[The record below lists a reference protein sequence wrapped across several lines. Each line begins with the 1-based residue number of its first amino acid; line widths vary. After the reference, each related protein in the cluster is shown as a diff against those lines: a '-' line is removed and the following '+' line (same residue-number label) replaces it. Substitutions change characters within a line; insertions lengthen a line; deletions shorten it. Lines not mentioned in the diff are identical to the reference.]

1 MGRYR
6 KDIGGIMFSKIFL
19 VILACCFFLPSCT
32 ISPAETQNPIP
43 PNPGQTAAAET
54 IIAQLTD
61 LAKPIET
68 TQPDLTPQ
76 SSLTVTASTSEIPA
90 VMETQSSFS
99 TLTPIITTMGVP
111 ETAIISSTITSQ
123 PVYTLPAS
131 DPKLSLGNPTWKDT
145 FDVVQ
150 EWPLF
155 EDEHAKMEVI
165 DGDLKMISNTP
176 SSWDSWM
183 ITQNPLSDF
192 YLEASVTTGECSG
205 MDRYGLFFRSTNG
218 NDGYLLG
225 FSCDGKYSLRSWNGS
240 EFATIIDWTT
250 GEPINDGSNQTN
262 QIGVK
267 AVGNQLSFYAN
278 GSPLANFDD
287 NAFSAG
293 SFGLFIGSGNTSDF
307 TVLVHEIAYW
317 DLISQP

>member
-1 MGRYR
+1 
-6 KDIGGIMFSKIFL
+6 MFSKICL
-19 VILACCFFLPSCT
+19 VIMACCFFLSSCDL
-32 ISPAETQNPIP
+32 SPTETPIPIP

-68 TQPDLTPQ
+68 LQPDLSIQ
-76 SSLTVTASTSEIPA
+76 SRPTVTASFSEIPT
-90 VMETQSSFS
+90 MMDTQSSLS
-99 TLTPIITTMGVP
+99 TLTPITTTMSAP
-111 ETAIISSTITSQ
+111 NTPIISSTITSQ
-123 PVYTLPAS
+123 PVYTSSAS

-145 FDVVQ
+145 FDVVR

-155 EDEHAKMEVI
+155 EDEHAKMEVV
-165 DGDLKMISNTP
+165 DGDLRMISNTP

-183 ITQNPLSDF
+183 ITQKPLSDF
-192 YLEASVTTGECSG
+192 YLEAGATTGECSG

-225 FSCDGKYSLRSWNGS
+225 FSCDGKYSLRTWNGS
-240 EFATIIDWTT
+240 EFETLIDWTT
-250 GEPINDGSNQTN
+250 GEPINEGSNQTN

-267 AVGNQLSFYAN
+267 AVGNQLSFFVN
-278 GSPLANFDD
+278 GSPLANIEDD
-287 NAFSAG
+287 AYSSG
-293 SFGLFIGSGNTSDF
+293 SFGLFIGSGNTSGF

-317 DLISQP
+317 DLLSQP